1 MTLPQGL
8 DENQE
13 FVFNLGEGNVQ
24 PGMSLSEG
32 ERIRKL
38 EKEIKEVQNLK
49 TIMFNQ
55 LEMKTR
61 KWAEVDKVKQR
72 FEDMF
77 AGFDNKLANIEAKME
92 EVREKSKASERI
104 EKKPRESGKSKVSG
118 RIEKKSKEKPNK
130 TQKIAYVCRLNTDLA
145 RVSLCRLYIVKRKT
159 RRRSHSYFVLFT
171 QLYLTSC
178 NFYRLT
184 LSIYISHAST

>member
-1 MTLPQGL
+1 MNQAVKDIASTIDRKGNE
-8 DENQE
+8 DEDKSAFE
-13 FVFNLGEGNVQ
+13 VFIIVQ
-24 PGMSLSEG
+24 TGMSLSEG

-77 AGFDNKLANIEAKME
+77 AGFENKLANIEAKME

-130 TQKIAYVCRLNTDLA
+130 TQK
-145 RVSLCRLYIVKRKT
+145 
-159 RRRSHSYFVLFT
+159 
-171 QLYLTSC
+171 
-178 NFYRLT
+178 
-184 LSIYISHAST
+184 

>member
-1 MTLPQGL
+1 
-8 DENQE
+8 
-13 FVFNLGEGNVQ
+13 
-24 PGMSLSEG
+24 MSLSEG

-77 AGFDNKLANIEAKME
+77 AGFEDKLANIEAKME

-130 TQKIAYVCRLNTDLA
+130 TQK
-145 RVSLCRLYIVKRKT
+145 
-159 RRRSHSYFVLFT
+159 
-171 QLYLTSC
+171 
-178 NFYRLT
+178 
-184 LSIYISHAST
+184 

>member
-1 MTLPQGL
+1 MKDIWAHILSPPTLDTQTLPQGL

-24 PGMSLSEG
+24 PGMSLSEE

-49 TIMFNQ
+49 TIMFNE
-55 LEMKTR
+55 LEVRAR

-77 AGFDNKLANIEAKME
+77 AGFDNKLAKIEAKME
-92 EVREKSKASERI
+92 EEREKSKASERI
-104 EKKPRESGKSKVSG
+104 EKKPRESGKSKASG
-118 RIEKKSKEKPNK
+118 RIEKKSKEKPKK
-130 TQKIAYVCRLNTDLA
+130 TQRKFLYVDLTQTQ
-145 RVSLCRLYIVKRKT
+145 RKFLY
-159 RRRSHSYFVLFT
+159 LDFT
-171 QLYLTSC
+171 Q
-178 NFYRLT
+178 
-184 LSIYISHAST
+184 

>member
-1 MTLPQGL
+1 MKDIWAHILSPPTLDTQTLPQGL

-24 PGMSLSEG
+24 PGMSLSEE

-49 TIMFNQ
+49 TIMFNE
-55 LEMKTR
+55 LEVRAR

-77 AGFDNKLANIEAKME
+77 AGFDNKLAKIEAKME
-92 EVREKSKASERI
+92 EEREKSKASERI
-104 EKKPRESGKSKVSG
+104 EKKPRESGKSKASG
-118 RIEKKSKEKPNK
+118 RIEKKPKKKPTK
-130 TQKIAYVCRLNTDLA
+130 TQNKFMCVDLTQTQEVFGYVD
-145 RVSLCRLYIVKRKT
+145 
-159 RRRSHSYFVLFT
+159 FT
-171 QLYLTSC
+171 
-178 NFYRLT
+178 
-184 LSIYISHAST
+184 